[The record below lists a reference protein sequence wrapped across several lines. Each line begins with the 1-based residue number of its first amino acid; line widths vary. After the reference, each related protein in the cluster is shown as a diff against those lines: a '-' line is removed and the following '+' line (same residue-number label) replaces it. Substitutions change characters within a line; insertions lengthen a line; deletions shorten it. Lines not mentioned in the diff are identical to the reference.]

1 MLKIHSLDTFGTHDG
16 PGIRLVIFVQGC
28 LFRCVYCHNPDTQAL
43 KTDKMQLLTTAEILK
58 LLTKE
63 KSYFGKA
70 GGLTISGGEPTLQ
83 APALI
88 ELFKECHRQG
98 FNTCL
103 DTCGAI
109 FNQTVN
115 ELYDLTDVVMLDVKH
130 IDPTWHQ
137 KITKNSNENVLKN
150 ALYRDQSGKELW
162 LRYVLVP
169 GWSNQLEY
177 LEAWAQYFAD
187 YQSVKRVEII
197 PYHKLGVFKYEALG
211 RKYELSE
218 VQPPSREEID
228 QALIIFN
235 KYLGGKVVVV

>member
-28 LFRCVYCHNPDTQAL
+28 PFRCVYCHNPDTQAL
-43 KTDKMQLLTTAEILK
+43 TTDKMQLLDTAEILE

-63 KSYFGKA
+63 KSYFGVT

-88 ELFKECHRQG
+88 ELFRECHRHG

-109 FNQTVN
+109 FNQTIN
-115 ELYDLTDVVMLDVKH
+115 ELYDLTDIVMLDVKH
-130 IDPTWHQ
+130 IDPIWHQ
-137 KITKNSNENVLKN
+137 KITQNNNENVLAN
-150 ALYRDQSGKELW
+150 ALYREKSGKELW

-169 GWSNQLEY
+169 GWSNQVEY
-177 LEAWAQYFAD
+177 LEAWAKYFAD
-187 YQSVKRVEII
+187 YKSLKRVEII

-211 RKYELSE
+211 RKYELE
-218 VQPPSREEID
+218 GVQPPNGEEID
-228 QALIIFN
+228 QALIIFS
-235 KYLGGKVVVV
+235 KYLGNKVVVV